1 VAEQE
6 RKTKAERR
14 AEAREARK
22 RAEEEAARQ
31 KKKDGARNA
40 VITVAVIA
48 VIAVVAIPAVM
59 GLFNPTD
66 SDVTISVD
74 DAIAARQAASC
85 ETVVDRQPLPDST
98 HLDPAQAPP
107 ADVLY
112 AQSQVRPTHSGP
124 HYAGVSQPVAGIP
137 SNPLDEV
144 LLTHNL
150 EHGSV
155 IVWIDPDA
163 LDDGT
168 VSDIESWLR
177 ARQSMGFS
185 GSGGGAVFASPYDNF
200 SDDRPVHFRAWG
212 VAMNCESWDEI
223 AADSFLIDNYGTN
236 GVAPERTLSPYPTDA
251 LGYGDIDDVNGD
263 DADGDDT
270 GGDGTPD
277 DGDDAEDE

>member
-1 VAEQE
+1 MAEQE

-14 AEAREARK
+14 SEAREARK

-40 VITVAVIA
+40 VITVAVIG
-48 VIAVVAIPAVM
+48 VIALVAIPALM
-59 GLFNPTD
+59 GVFNPTD
-66 SDVTISVD
+66 SDVTISTD
-74 DAIAARQAASC
+74 NAIAARQAAGC
-85 ETVVDRQPLPDST
+85 ETIVDRQPLPDST

-112 AQSQVRPTHSGP
+112 AQSQVRPTHSGS
-124 HYAGVSQPVAGIP
+124 HYAGVSQPVSGIP
-137 SNPLDEV
+137 SSPLDEV

-155 IVWIDPDA
+155 IVWIDPDG
-163 LDDGT
+163 LDGGT
-168 VSDIESWLR
+168 ESDIESWLR

-200 SDDRPVHFRAWG
+200 SDDRPIHFRAWG
-212 VAMNCESWDEI
+212 VAMNCDSWDQL

-236 GVAPERTLSPYPTDA
+236 GVAPERNLSPYPTEA
-251 LGYGDIDDVNGD
+251 LGYGDANDADDGPDDGSTDPAD
-263 DADGDDT
+263 DAD
-270 GGDGTPD
+270 
-277 DGDDAEDE
+277 DE